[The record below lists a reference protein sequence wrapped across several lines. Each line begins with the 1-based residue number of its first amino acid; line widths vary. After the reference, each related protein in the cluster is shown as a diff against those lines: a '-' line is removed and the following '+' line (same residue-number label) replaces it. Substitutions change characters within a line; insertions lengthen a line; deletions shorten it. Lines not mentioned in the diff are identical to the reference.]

1 MLRDNIINYRLRFV
15 IGIIV
20 AMGLVAAFGAGADT
34 PWIEHRLAQGE
45 TIYGIARRYGVPAQS
60 VLSFNDISD
69 PTRLAPGRVIRIP
82 GVLTVTRG
90 QTLYGIARQYGLSVT
105 ELRSVNDLSPEYVLR
120 IGDRLR
126 VPADF
131 GSAPPVTVAR
141 EDTGERGEQEDSGS
155 VAEETTSPDDRP
167 SQDSSTEP
175 TTADST
181 VPREDES
188 DSRQQNGANAPVW
201 PHTGARSERGG
212 RVPGVSIDAEI
223 GDSVYAVASGTV
235 TYVGPY
241 ATFGRVVIVQAANGY
256 AFVYGGHGNVV
267 VSPGDRVVPGTLLGS
282 VGNTGQV
289 STVYFSVWRGD
300 NPVNP
305 ADAPRL

>member
-20 AMGLVAAFGAGADT
+20 AMSLVAAFGAGADT

-45 TIYGIARRYGVPAQS
+45 TIYGIARRYGVPAHS
-60 VLSFNDISD
+60 VLVFNDISD
-69 PTRLAPGRVIRIP
+69 PTRLAPGRVVRIP
-82 GVLTVTRG
+82 GILTVTRG
-90 QTLYGIARQYGLSVT
+90 QTLYGIARQYGLSVS
-105 ELRSVNDLSPEYVLR
+105 ELRLANELSPEYVLR

-126 VPADF
+126 IPSDF
-131 GSAPPVTVAR
+131 GHAPTVTVVR
-141 EDTGERGEQEDSGS
+141 EDAGEQDDSGE
-155 VAEETTSPDDRP
+155 VTEETSSPDELTTH
-167 SQDSSTEP
+167 DSTTGQ

-181 VPREDES
+181 VPREEES
-188 DSRQQNGANAPVW
+188 ETRQQNGAGAPVW
-201 PHTGARSERGG
+201 PHTGTRSERGG

-282 VGNTGQV
+282 VGNTGPV